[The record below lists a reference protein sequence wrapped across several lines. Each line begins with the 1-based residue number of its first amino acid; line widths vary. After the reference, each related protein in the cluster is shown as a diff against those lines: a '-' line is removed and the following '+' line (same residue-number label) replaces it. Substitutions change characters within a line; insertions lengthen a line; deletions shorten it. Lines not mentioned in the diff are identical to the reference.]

1 MRTPVS
7 APSLFALA
15 LLSLGGCEIGQ
26 TNSNDDSA
34 DGDTDSDTDNTDN
47 TDNAGDP
54 DAAPGPGLAAAATP
68 PAQTTELLTS
78 GAAAAGDQETRN
90 AKNRFELEVESMGGF
105 TGDVTFSVTGLGTGW
120 TGTFDPPTLTLGD
133 GDSATTTLRVEV
145 TSTGEVGA
153 KTLTLTASSDA
164 GDVSKAVTMTTEAI
178 VTVSDVIP
186 FPAVT
191 IKGGTEFRIRNDSA
205 NPHMIHGPGNQRA
218 STDAADFSADGGAFP
233 HENTGG
239 AGHAMG
245 EFYAVKPDPGTY
257 SWYGHNFGA
266 AGDAVNLTVEAP

>member
-54 DAAPGPGLAAAATP
+54 DAAPGPSLAASATP

-105 TGDVTFSVTGLGTGW
+105 TGEVTFSVTGLGTGW
-120 TGTFDPPTLTLGD
+120 TGTFDPP
-133 GDSATTTLRVEV
+133 R
-145 TSTGEVGA
+145 
-153 KTLTLTASSDA
+153 
-164 GDVSKAVTMTTEAI
+164 
-178 VTVSDVIP
+178 
-186 FPAVT
+186 
-191 IKGGTEFRIRNDSA
+191 
-205 NPHMIHGPGNQRA
+205 
-218 STDAADFSADGGAFP
+218 
-233 HENTGG
+233 
-239 AGHAMG
+239 
-245 EFYAVKPDPGTY
+245 
-257 SWYGHNFGA
+257 
-266 AGDAVNLTVEAP
+266 